1 MIYTQTEG
9 NSVLEMQY
17 CEKEEDLLIII
28 TDNHEISE
36 GVDFLL
42 NKEQLKKL
50 IQYFKYLEI
59 ELEN

>member
-9 NSVLEMQY
+9 NSILIMKYYE
-17 CEKEEDLLIII
+17 EGEDLLI
-28 TDNHEISE
+28 TLKDDYTLSE

-59 ELEN
+59 EL